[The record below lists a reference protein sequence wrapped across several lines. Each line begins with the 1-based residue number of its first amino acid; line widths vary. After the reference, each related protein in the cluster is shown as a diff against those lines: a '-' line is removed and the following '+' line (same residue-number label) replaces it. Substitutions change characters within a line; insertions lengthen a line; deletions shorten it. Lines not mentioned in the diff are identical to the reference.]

1 MVKSAARQGRS
12 ISIVHARAVSRETAR
27 VLTFFYPGGKPSQR
41 RANGEG
47 RGKGDI
53 ALQAGKIV
61 TRKTTGEPANE
72 RRTDIG
78 AGEADPRA
86 TNERKQP
93 PCKLESTLVERPPR
107 EVIVKNDDSTV
118 TFHERA
124 DLSEQIS
131 KIG

>member
-1 MVKSAARQGRS
+1 MVQSAARQGRS

-41 RANGEG
+41 RAKSEG
-47 RGKGDI
+47 RRKRDI
-53 ALQAGKIV
+53 ALKAGEIV
-61 TRKTTGEPANE
+61 SRKPACEPANNQ
-72 RRTDIG
+72 RTDVG
-78 AGEADPRA
+78 AGEADPRPA
-86 TNERKQP
+86 NKREQP
-93 PCKLESTLVERPPR
+93 PRELECLLVERAPR